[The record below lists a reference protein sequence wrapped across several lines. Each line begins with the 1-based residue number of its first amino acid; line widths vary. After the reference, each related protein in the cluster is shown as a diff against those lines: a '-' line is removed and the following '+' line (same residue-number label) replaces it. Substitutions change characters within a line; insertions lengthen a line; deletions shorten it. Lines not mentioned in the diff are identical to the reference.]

1 VPIASIL
8 PNRGRVIDSGSNIG
22 RRTLVTYIILI
33 GLSMSLIPYTI
44 DPYLPAFPAIGDF
57 FGVGNGIIQASLT
70 GVTIGIALGQL
81 VTGPLSDAYGR
92 RPLLLISIFGF
103 GISAISL
110 FIAPNLFVFMI
121 LRFSMGFFAAST
133 DVVAR
138 AIVRDLFRGQKM
150 LQMLSRALMIQALSP
165 IIGPIIGSQVLGASS
180 WHFIFLIFGFFGI
193 LLGIAAIFFLVE
205 TLPIAKRRSST
216 AAGLLRGYRSVL
228 KDRVYVGLML
238 FGSLQLA
245 ALFGYLNIVPF
256 LYQDVF
262 GLSAAEFG
270 GWFAFNSFGLWM
282 GMQFGG
288 LMARFFRA
296 QWMLAFYAATGA
308 LAGVY
313 LMATAGGNI
322 WLAEIGFF
330 VVVFTFGAP
339 VSSIPSI
346 ALLNHGTEAGT
357 AASLLGAASFI
368 AASLMSGVYAL
379 LSTES
384 TGSVGLLI
392 FGFFGLALASLLILV
407 RPWQIP
413 DMREELEPELS
424 H

>member
-1 VPIASIL
+1 MPIASL
-8 PNRGRVIDSGSNIG
+8 LSNRGRVIDSGSNIG

-57 FGVGNGIIQASLT
+57 FGVGNGTIQASLT
-70 GVTIGIALGQL
+70 GVTIGVALGQL
-81 VTGPLSDAYGR
+81 ITGPLSDAYGR

-103 GISAISL
+103 GISALSL
-110 FIAPNLFVFMI
+110 FIAPNLIAFMA

-150 LQMLSRALMIQALSP
+150 IQMLSRALMIQALSP
-165 IIGPIIGSQVLGASS
+165 IIGPIVGSQVLAVSS
-180 WHFIFLIFGFFGI
+180 WHFIFLVFGFFGI
-193 LLGIAAIFFLVE
+193 ALGIAAVFFLIE
-205 TLPIAKRRSST
+205 TLPVAKRRSSS
-216 AAGLLRGYRSVL
+216 AAGMLRGYRSVL
-228 KDRVYVGLML
+228 RDRVYVGLMIY
-238 FGSLQLA
+238 GSLQLA

-256 LYQDVF
+256 LYQDVY

-270 GWFAFNSFGLWM
+270 AIFAFNSFGLWM

-288 LMARFFRA
+288 LMTKYFRA
-296 QWMLAFYAATGA
+296 QWMLAFYAAAGT

-313 LMATAGGNI
+313 LMASSGGNI
-322 WLAEIGFF
+322 WVAEVGFF
-330 VVVFTFGAP
+330 ILVFTFGAP
-339 VSSIPSI
+339 ASSIPSI

-368 AASLMSGVYAL
+368 AASLMSGVYAM

-384 TGSVGLLI
+384 TGDVGLLVFI
-392 FGFFGLALASLLILV
+392 FFGLGLASLLVLV
-407 RPWQIP
+407 RPWEIP
-413 DMREELEPELS
+413 DMRKELDPEQA